1 MGKKEKEAAK
11 KARKL
16 AARAKR
22 AQQESAANEEK
33 DPGFGGTAATPTA
46 TAPTSTAAT
55 SAVPR
60 FGEAPQV
67 SVDQVSLS
75 ADPLPLDRLGDDIKA
90 FRSVVG
96 RRDRRGKPLSAPLV
110 QSCVAGCL
118 GYGATAADA
127 ATFTERTTAASVETN
142 GSEDEMSLGSVFA
155 RGFGA
160 DGAALS
166 FRKRLLFDFPFP
178 ACELIA

>member
-1 MGKKEKEAAK
+1 MADATAA
-11 KARKL
+11 AVFAL
-16 AARAKR
+16 
-22 AQQESAANEEK
+22 
-33 DPGFGGTAATPTA
+33 TAAT
-46 TAPTSTAAT
+46 AA
-55 SAVPR
+55 
-60 FGEAPQV
+60 
-67 SVDQVSLS
+67 
-75 ADPLPLDRLGDDIKA
+75 
-90 FRSVVG
+90 
-96 RRDRRGKPLSAPLV
+96 
-110 QSCVAGCL
+110 
-118 GYGATAADA
+118 ATAADA